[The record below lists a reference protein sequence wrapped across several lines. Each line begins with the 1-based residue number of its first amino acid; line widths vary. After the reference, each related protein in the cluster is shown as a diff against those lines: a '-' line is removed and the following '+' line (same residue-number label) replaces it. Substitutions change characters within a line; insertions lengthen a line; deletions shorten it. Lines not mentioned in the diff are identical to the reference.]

1 MIVWVVLITAISLLM
16 PSNKVFQT
24 YLGLCACIIFSSLV
38 GLRSFDSGTDTFAYV
53 LYFNSMGE
61 NTLEFEPL
69 FYYFTLFF
77 ATVSSSVTYIF
88 SLSAIPIFLVF
99 FAALSTKVKRPA
111 LIICLFIS
119 FVPGIDL
126 ITNGVRSGLSLS
138 IGLFLVV
145 MFAQH
150 PMKRYVFNFVP
161 VFFHYS
167 FIMVLLADIGS
178 KILSL
183 RMLTIINMF
192 GILVIFFWL
201 SVNAEAL
208 VTYVTDF
215 YWSQDEESS
224 FVVDKLLRYLI
235 NKQTFFS
242 KSVFMYF
249 AFLSIFLTLANFY
262 FLRVR
267 KVVSDRISI
276 CLYSL
281 STLLFFAFALVSFSP
296 FSYRFMFVAYVFQVF
311 LFGYLMD
318 HRGYGDWVKLMYFC
332 VICVS
337 SLITYTTNTMSRFTF
352 LDIF

>member
-1 MIVWVVLITAISLLM
+1 MIILILTITIVSLLL
-16 PSNKVFQT
+16 PNNKTLQT
-24 YLGLCACIIFSSLV
+24 YLGVSACIIFSCV
-38 GLRSFDSGTDTFAYV
+38 IGLRSFDSGTDTLSYV
-53 LYFNSMGE
+53 SYFNSIHE
-61 NTLEFEPL
+61 DRSYFEPL
-69 FYYFTLFF
+69 FYFFTLFF
-77 ATVSSSVTYIF
+77 AAVSSSVTYIF
-88 SLSAIPIFLVF
+88 SLSAIPIFLIF
-99 FAALSTKVKRPA
+99 LAALSTKVKRPA
-111 LIICLFIS
+111 LILCLFIS

-150 PMKRYVFNFVP
+150 PIKRYVFNFVP
-161 VFFHYS
+161 IFFHYS

-224 FVVDKLLRYLI
+224 FVVDKFLRYLI

-262 FLRVR
+262 FIRVR

-276 CLYSL
+276 YLYSL

-296 FSYRFMFVAYVFQVF
+296 FSYRFMFVAYVFQIF

-332 VICVS
+332 VIFVS
-337 SLITYTTNTMSRFTF
+337 CLTTYTTNTMSRFTF